1 MSPIPAPRK
10 FDFGLNETQEARAR
24 MLHDSSVVIDML
36 FQGPVSTPVYTEEME
51 EEVKAAYEKD
61 RDADKAFG
69 LAIQQP
75 IRRAI
80 QGKFPQFE
88 GWWRESGIT
97 GGNRQLDMDSMEGAV
112 ESMALATL
120 QFDHFDWLVKALTG
134 ADIRQAKQQNKHAGF
149 ITAQNTVALGQK
161 LENLNLFY
169 DFGIRM
175 IQLTYNSMNFV
186 GAGCTERTDAG
197 VSSYGV
203 KFIERMNELG
213 ILVDTGHSGR
223 QTTLDACEISSAPVV
238 ASHSCAWGLSGHAR
252 GKSDAELEAIA
263 ETGGV
268 IGVVVVPTFLV
279 REGDATMN
287 DFLDHVDYIAH
298 KVGWQHVGIGTDW
311 PMSLPE
317 FCLRLLVEQ
326 IAPTIGFRPQDRI
339 PMMET
344 VIGFE
349 DYRATINITR
359 GLVARGYTN
368 EQIQG
373 ILGENWMR
381 VIELVW

>member
-1 MSPIPAPRK
+1 MSPIPAPKK
-10 FDFGLNETQEARAR
+10 FDFGLEESQEARAR
-24 MLHDSSVVIDML
+24 MLHDNSIVIDML
-36 FQGPVSTPVYTEEME
+36 FQGPVSTPVYTQAME
-51 EEVKAAYEKD
+51 EEVKAEYEKT

-75 IRRAI
+75 IRMAVK
-80 QGKFPQFE
+80 GEFPQFE

-97 GGNRQLDMDSMEGAV
+97 GGNRQLDMDSMAGAV

-120 QFDHFDWLVKALTG
+120 QFDHFDWLEKALT
-134 ADIRQAKQQNKHAGF
+134 AEDIRRIKQEGKQAGF
-149 ITAQNTVALGQK
+149 ITAQNTVALGQN
-161 LENLNLFY
+161 LENLNLFH

-203 KFIERMNELG
+203 KFIERMNALG

-238 ASHSCAWGLSGHAR
+238 ASHSCAEAVSGHAR
-252 GKSDAELEAIA
+252 GKSDQELEAIA
-263 ETGGV
+263 RTGGV

-287 DFLDHVDYIAH
+287 DFLDHVDYIAR

-311 PMSLPE
+311 PMSLPP
-317 FCLRLLVEQ
+317 FCLRLLAEE
-326 IAPTIGFRPQDRI
+326 IAPAIGFRPQDRI
-339 PMMET
+339 PMLET

-349 DYRATINITR
+349 DYRATINVTR

-368 EQIQG
+368 EQIKG

-381 VIELVW
+381 VIEQVW